1 MTQEVPNAYLTG
13 LPRYWVSTQVVST
26 QTEIQM
32 GTDPIRTYLR
42 IFGLGI
48 QPWFRQALFG
58 FLFAVA
64 GGTFQ

>member
-26 QTEIQM
+26 QTEIRM

-42 IFGLGI
+42 IFGLDT
-48 QPWFRQALFG
+48 ALD
-58 FLFAVA
+58 
-64 GGTFQ
+64 GTSLVLACAK